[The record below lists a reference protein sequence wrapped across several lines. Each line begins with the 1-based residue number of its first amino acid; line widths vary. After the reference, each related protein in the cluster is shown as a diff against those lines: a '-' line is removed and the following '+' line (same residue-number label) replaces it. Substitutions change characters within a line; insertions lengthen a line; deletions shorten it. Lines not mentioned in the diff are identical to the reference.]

1 MISPA
6 ADAGDTA
13 TLAETLP
20 PVVTLLGGVPALTL
34 LAMMA
39 LRYIASGTI

>member
-1 MISPA
+1 MISTT
-6 ADAGDTA
+6 ADSGDSA
-13 TLAETLP
+13 TLADTLP
-20 PVVTLLGGVPALTL
+20 AVVTLLGGVPTLTL